1 MDGIIIINKE
11 KNWTSNDIVQK
22 LKGILHEKTGHTGTL
37 DPLATGVLPILVGK
51 GTSLSKYLINHDKE
65 YVATIKLG
73 EKTSTGDQEGEI
85 IEKEPVTEKML
96 DDDNIK
102 QVLKSFL
109 GKQSQIPPMYSAI
122 KVNGKKLYEYA
133 RSGKTVEVKARDIE
147 IFDISLISVSK
158 DIKEIIFKVW
168 CSKGTYIRSLCE
180 DIAEKLGTVGFMSGL
195 NRIRVG
201 DFRIEQ
207 AVRISDVVDG
217 GTLKGNAVINSSFI
231 SMENFMEN
239 KSKIVLDDIR
249 LGQFLNGV
257 KIGIKENDD
266 GVYRVYSRKMKFIG
280 SGIVENGRLKRD
292 IIVI

>member
-73 EKTSTGDQEGEI
+73 EKTSTGDQEGKI
-85 IEKEPVTEKML
+85 IEKKPVTEKML

-122 KVNGKKLYEYA
+122 KVKGKKLYEYA

-231 SMENFMEN
+231 SLENFWEN